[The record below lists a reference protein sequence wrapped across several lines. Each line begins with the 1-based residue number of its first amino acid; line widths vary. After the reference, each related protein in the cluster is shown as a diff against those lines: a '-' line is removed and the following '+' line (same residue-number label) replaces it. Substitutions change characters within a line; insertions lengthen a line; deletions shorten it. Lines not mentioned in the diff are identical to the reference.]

1 MISFPDIMAIV
12 NVTPDSFSDG
22 GDFLDSESAVAQA
35 ERAIA
40 AGATFVDVGGE
51 STRPGAEPVPS
62 DIEIRRTE
70 PVIRKIREKFS
81 IIKISIDTTKIEVA
95 RAAVAAGADM
105 INDVSGL
112 RFSPEIADL
121 AAESGCAVAIM
132 HMLGE
137 PRTMQN
143 NPRYDDLIAEISE
156 FLSRRVEFARS
167 RGVNE
172 IYVDPGIGFGKTVE
186 HNFEILRSI
195 DRFAYLGAKVML
207 GISRKSFIGKTLG
220 LENPKDRDCAGAL
233 IHALLLDKKIDL
245 IRVHNVETLAVLK
258 ILSSKLSS

>member
-1 MISFPDIMAIV
+1 MMRFPEIMAIV

-22 GDFLDSESAVAQA
+22 GDFFDHEAAVAQA
-35 ERAIA
+35 ERAVA
-40 AGATFVDVGGE
+40 AGAAYVDVGGE
-51 STRPGAEPVPS
+51 STRPGAEPVPT
-62 DIEIRRTE
+62 DIEINRSE

-81 IIKISIDTTKIEVA
+81 DIRISIDTNKIKVA
-95 RAAVAAGADM
+95 RAAVSAGADM

-121 AAESGCAVAIM
+121 AAERGCALAIM

-137 PRTMQN
+137 PRTMQK
-143 NPRYDDLIAEISE
+143 NPRYDDLIGGISE
-156 FLSRRVEFARS
+156 FLGLQVEFARS
-167 RGVNE
+167 RGVKE

-186 HNFEILRSI
+186 HNFEILRNI
-195 DRFAYLGAKVML
+195 DRFAELGAKVML

-220 LENPKDRDCAGAL
+220 LENPKERDGATAV

-245 IRVHNVETLAVLK
+245 IRVHNVEAIAGLK